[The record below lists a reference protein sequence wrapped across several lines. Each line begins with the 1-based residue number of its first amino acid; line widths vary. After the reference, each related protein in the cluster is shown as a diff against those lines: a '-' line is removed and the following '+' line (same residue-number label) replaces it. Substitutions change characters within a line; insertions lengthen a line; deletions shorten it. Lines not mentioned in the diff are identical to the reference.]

1 MADKFINTDAQHD
14 ATSKPRTPNNFL
26 GVPPGVV
33 IGCAPIAWCLA
44 AHLALAADGPAE
56 QGTPQSYHW
65 RFDFYNA
72 PTEVWTGCRC
82 LTVGECFDWVGGVYQ
97 NWDSDSTIPTGLA
110 SGNRQA
116 TDLAGIEQSWQ
127 LAAAA
132 TAAEME
138 HINADYDAIMEEY
151 GEEELDRLTAL
162 VNDIESEKLE
172 RHEEQKIIQLNRMK
186 QETLFN
192 IKLEAFEIEIVKN
205 SKNKELKKLI
215 RKAKTPLEVQAYTTI
230 LIQKE
235 MDTHE

>member
-1 MADKFINTDAQHD
+1 MKDPADCKPKYKHPYFLDKSVRSMKAEILVAGEYQECIINA
-14 ATSKPRTPNNFL
+14 
-26 GVPPGVV
+26 G
-33 IGCAPIAWCLA
+33 AP
-44 AHLALAADGPAE
+44 E
-56 QGTPQSYHW
+56 
-65 RFDFYNA
+65 
-72 PTEVWTGCRC
+72 TGY
-82 LTVGECFDWVGGVYQ
+82 V
-97 NWDSDSTIPTGLA
+97 
-110 SGNRQA
+110 
-116 TDLAGIEQSWQ
+116 
-127 LAAAA
+127 
-132 TAAEME
+132 
-138 HINADYDAIMEEY
+138 NADYDAIMEEY

-172 RHEEQKIIQLNRMK
+172 RHEEQKTIQLNRMK

>member
-1 MADKFINTDAQHD
+1 MKDPADCKPKYKHPYFLDKSVRSMKAEILVAGEYQECIINA
-14 ATSKPRTPNNFL
+14 
-26 GVPPGVV
+26 G
-33 IGCAPIAWCLA
+33 AP
-44 AHLALAADGPAE
+44 E
-56 QGTPQSYHW
+56 
-65 RFDFYNA
+65 
-72 PTEVWTGCRC
+72 TGY
-82 LTVGECFDWVGGVYQ
+82 V
-97 NWDSDSTIPTGLA
+97 
-110 SGNRQA
+110 
-116 TDLAGIEQSWQ
+116 
-127 LAAAA
+127 
-132 TAAEME
+132 
-138 HINADYDAIMEEY
+138 NADYDAIMEEY

-235 MDTHE
+235 MDTYE

>member
-1 MADKFINTDAQHD
+1 MKAEILVAGEYQECLINA
-14 ATSKPRTPNNFL
+14 
-26 GVPPGVV
+26 G
-33 IGCAPIAWCLA
+33 AP
-44 AHLALAADGPAE
+44 E
-56 QGTPQSYHW
+56 
-65 RFDFYNA
+65 
-72 PTEVWTGCRC
+72 TGY
-82 LTVGECFDWVGGVYQ
+82 V
-97 NWDSDSTIPTGLA
+97 
-110 SGNRQA
+110 
-116 TDLAGIEQSWQ
+116 
-127 LAAAA
+127 
-132 TAAEME
+132 
-138 HINADYDAIMEEY
+138 NADYDAIMEEY
-151 GEEELDRLTAL
+151 GEEEVDRLTAL

>member
-1 MADKFINTDAQHD
+1 MKAEILVAGEYQECIINA
-14 ATSKPRTPNNFL
+14 
-26 GVPPGVV
+26 G
-33 IGCAPIAWCLA
+33 AP
-44 AHLALAADGPAE
+44 E
-56 QGTPQSYHW
+56 
-65 RFDFYNA
+65 
-72 PTEVWTGCRC
+72 TGY
-82 LTVGECFDWVGGVYQ
+82 V
-97 NWDSDSTIPTGLA
+97 
-110 SGNRQA
+110 
-116 TDLAGIEQSWQ
+116 
-127 LAAAA
+127 
-132 TAAEME
+132 
-138 HINADYDAIMEEY
+138 NADYDAIMEEY

>member
-1 MADKFINTDAQHD
+1 MKDPADCKPKYKHPYFLDKSVRSMKAEILVAGEYQECIINA
-14 ATSKPRTPNNFL
+14 
-26 GVPPGVV
+26 G
-33 IGCAPIAWCLA
+33 AP
-44 AHLALAADGPAE
+44 E
-56 QGTPQSYHW
+56 
-65 RFDFYNA
+65 
-72 PTEVWTGCRC
+72 TGY
-82 LTVGECFDWVGGVYQ
+82 V
-97 NWDSDSTIPTGLA
+97 
-110 SGNRQA
+110 
-116 TDLAGIEQSWQ
+116 
-127 LAAAA
+127 
-132 TAAEME
+132 
-138 HINADYDAIMEEY
+138 NADYDAIMEEY

>member
-1 MADKFINTDAQHD
+1 MKDPTDCKPKYKHPYFLDKSVRSMKAEILVAGEYQECIINA
-14 ATSKPRTPNNFL
+14 
-26 GVPPGVV
+26 G
-33 IGCAPIAWCLA
+33 AP
-44 AHLALAADGPAE
+44 E
-56 QGTPQSYHW
+56 
-65 RFDFYNA
+65 
-72 PTEVWTGCRC
+72 TGY
-82 LTVGECFDWVGGVYQ
+82 V
-97 NWDSDSTIPTGLA
+97 
-110 SGNRQA
+110 
-116 TDLAGIEQSWQ
+116 
-127 LAAAA
+127 
-132 TAAEME
+132 
-138 HINADYDAIMEEY
+138 NADYDAIMEEY

>member
-1 MADKFINTDAQHD
+1 MKAEILVAGEYQECIINA
-14 ATSKPRTPNNFL
+14 
-26 GVPPGVV
+26 G
-33 IGCAPIAWCLA
+33 AP
-44 AHLALAADGPAE
+44 E
-56 QGTPQSYHW
+56 
-65 RFDFYNA
+65 
-72 PTEVWTGCRC
+72 TGY
-82 LTVGECFDWVGGVYQ
+82 V
-97 NWDSDSTIPTGLA
+97 
-110 SGNRQA
+110 
-116 TDLAGIEQSWQ
+116 
-127 LAAAA
+127 
-132 TAAEME
+132 
-138 HINADYDAIMEEY
+138 NADYDAIMEEY

-172 RHEEQKIIQLNRMK
+172 RHEEQKTIQLNRMK

>member
-1 MADKFINTDAQHD
+1 
-14 ATSKPRTPNNFL
+14 
-26 GVPPGVV
+26 
-33 IGCAPIAWCLA
+33 
-44 AHLALAADGPAE
+44 
-56 QGTPQSYHW
+56 
-65 RFDFYNA
+65 
-72 PTEVWTGCRC
+72 
-82 LTVGECFDWVGGVYQ
+82 
-97 NWDSDSTIPTGLA
+97 
-110 SGNRQA
+110 
-116 TDLAGIEQSWQ
+116 
-127 LAAAA
+127 
-132 TAAEME
+132 
-138 HINADYDAIMEEY
+138 MEEY

-235 MDTHE
+235 MDTYE

>member
-1 MADKFINTDAQHD
+1 MKDPADCKPKYKHPYFLDKSVRSMKAEILVAGEYQECIINA
-14 ATSKPRTPNNFL
+14 
-26 GVPPGVV
+26 G
-33 IGCAPIAWCLA
+33 AP
-44 AHLALAADGPAE
+44 E
-56 QGTPQSYHW
+56 
-65 RFDFYNA
+65 
-72 PTEVWTGCRC
+72 TGY
-82 LTVGECFDWVGGVYQ
+82 V
-97 NWDSDSTIPTGLA
+97 
-110 SGNRQA
+110 
-116 TDLAGIEQSWQ
+116 
-127 LAAAA
+127 
-132 TAAEME
+132 
-138 HINADYDAIMEEY
+138 NADYDAIMEEY

-215 RKAKTPLEVQAYTTI
+215 RKAKTPLEVQAYATI